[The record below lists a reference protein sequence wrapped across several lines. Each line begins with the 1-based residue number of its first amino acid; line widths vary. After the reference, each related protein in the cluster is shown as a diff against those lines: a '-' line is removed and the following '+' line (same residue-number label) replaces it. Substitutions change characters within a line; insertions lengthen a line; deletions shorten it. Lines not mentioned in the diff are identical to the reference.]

1 MKNII
6 ITGASS
12 GIGYE
17 LALRYVRKEGHQV
30 FAIARRKERLHRL
43 REACEREL
51 LVPVAMDLASL
62 DFSPLT
68 GMLKKNNVTSVDLLV
83 HNAGMLV
90 LKPFEHIEKEEWEA
104 VYRTN
109 VMVPAL
115 MTRALLAWLGQG
127 VDPSHVLMI
136 GSMGGLQGTVKFP
149 GLAAY
154 SSSKGALVI
163 LTEMLAAE
171 WGHRNI
177 RVNGI
182 APGSVQTEMLEKAF
196 PGFRAAMTA
205 EAAAAFIGDF
215 GMEGWRYFNGKTLP
229 MATGTP

>member
-17 LALRYVRKEGHQV
+17 LALRYVRKEGHRV
-30 FAIARRKERLHRL
+30 FAIARREERLLRL
-43 REACEREL
+43 REACDRDL

-68 GMLKKNNVTSVDLLV
+68 GLMKSTGVTGIDLVV

-90 LKPFEHIEKEEWEA
+90 LKPFEQIEREEWEA

-115 MTRALLAWLGQG
+115 LTRMLLPWLGQAA
-127 VDPSHVLMI
+127 DPSHVLMI

-149 GLAAY
+149 GLSAY

-171 WGHRNI
+171 WGQRNI

-196 PGFRAAMTA
+196 PGFRAALTA
-205 EAAAAFIGDF
+205 TEAAAFIGDF
-215 GMEGWRYFNGKTLP
+215 GLEGWRYFNGKTLP
-229 MATGTP
+229 MSTGTP